1 MKAELERQL
10 TGLSLEEKNE
20 VFTYLLPFVT
30 PDFDGEA
37 DSEDLIL
44 ELEKRLKADKKNPEA
59 ATSLDEFNKHWA
71 HIG

>member
-20 VFTYLLPFVT
+20 VFTYLLPFVM

-59 ATSLDEFNKHWA
+59 ATSLYEFNKHWA

>member
-1 MKAELERQL
+1 MKAELEKQL

-44 ELEKRLKADKKNPEA
+44 ELEKRLEDDKANPGA
-59 ATSLDEFNKHWA
+59 AIGLEEFNKRWA